1 MTTLPQF
8 QQLPILGILR
18 GIKLEDVDAIAE
30 AVVSSGLKTIE
41 ITMNTQN
48 ASALMRQMVNASDGR
63 LTIGA
68 GTVLTMDDLKAALDA
83 GASFIVSPILQRNV
97 VEYCVK
103 HDVPV
108 FPGAFTPQEIY
119 DAWNAGASMVKVFPA
134 KFLGPGYIKEIKG
147 PLNNVKLLA
156 CGGINKDNIKEF
168 FFSGASAVAFGGS
181 VFRAEWIAEKKFSL
195 IEETIKDLIAGL
207 RIPEEESIDA

>member
-1 MTTLPQF
+1 MNLSQF

-18 GIKLEDVDAIAE
+18 GIKIEDVDAIVE
-30 AVVSSGLKTIE
+30 AVVFSGLKTIE
-41 ITMNTQN
+41 IAMNTQD
-48 ASALMRQMVNASDGR
+48 ASVLICQMVKASDGR

-83 GASFIVSPILQRNV
+83 GSSFIVLPTLQRDV

-103 HDVPV
+103 HAVPV

-119 DAWNAGASMVKVFPA
+119 DAWNAGAAMVKVFPA
-134 KFLGPGYIKEIKG
+134 KFLGPSYIKEIKG

-156 CGGINKDNIKEF
+156 CGGVNKDNIKEF
-168 FFSGASAVAFGGS
+168 FLSGASAVAFGAGI
-181 VFRAEWIAEKKFSL
+181 FRAEWIAEKKFSL
-195 IEETIKDLIAGL
+195 IEEAIKSLIVGFSSL
-207 RIPEEESIDA
+207 GEGSTND